1 MIRATVCVTGP
12 YYLNNIL
19 IILNFN
25 IMQKCNIY
33 VHFFLDN
40 RYLPKLKFG
49 NWRNKDSRQKFTKG
63 HLDFF
68 IFDLNCLALH

>member
-1 MIRATVCVTGP
+1 
-12 YYLNNIL
+12 
-19 IILNFN
+19 
-25 IMQKCNIY
+25 MQKCNIY